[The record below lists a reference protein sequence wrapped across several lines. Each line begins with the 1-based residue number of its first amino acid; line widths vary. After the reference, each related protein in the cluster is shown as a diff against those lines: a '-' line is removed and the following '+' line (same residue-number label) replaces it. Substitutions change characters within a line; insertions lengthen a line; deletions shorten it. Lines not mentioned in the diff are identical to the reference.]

1 MGEYASEM
9 RVVGIVLVIFS
20 LGLLCAALDES
31 VEAEHTDF
39 NEVTKIPKTDFAEV
53 LLTQTTLKAHFE
65 SANVREKRVKKDKAF
80 ANIGISREK
89 YRKAREKLE
98 KAMKE
103 KKTKE
108 IRKKRRKSRR
118 KPGRRKQRRGK
129 PKKRKL
135 RKGVPKRREPR
146 RRKQRKARGRKRRR
160 R

>member
-53 LLTQTTLKAHFE
+53 VLTQTTLKAHFE
-65 SANVREKRVKKDKAF
+65 SANVREKRVEKDKAF
-80 ANIGISREK
+80 ANIGISKEK
-89 YRKAREKLE
+89 FRRAREKLE

-108 IRKKRRKSRR
+108 IRKKNEKKAKEKKAKEKKAKERRAKALARERRAKEKSS
-118 KPGRRKQRRGK
+118 KE
-129 PKKRKL
+129 KK
-135 RKGVPKRREPR
+135 
-146 RRKQRKARGRKRRR
+146 A
-160 R
+160 

>member
-1 MGEYASEM
+1 MGATQYASEM

-53 LLTQTTLKAHFE
+53 VLTQTTLKAHFE

-80 ANIGISREK
+80 ANIKVSKEK

-108 IRKKRRKSRR
+108 IRKKNEKKAKEKKAKERRAKALARERRAKEKSS
-118 KPGRRKQRRGK
+118 KE
-129 PKKRKL
+129 KKAKE
-135 RKGVPKRREPR
+135 KKH
-146 RRKQRKARGRKRRR
+146 
-160 R
+160 